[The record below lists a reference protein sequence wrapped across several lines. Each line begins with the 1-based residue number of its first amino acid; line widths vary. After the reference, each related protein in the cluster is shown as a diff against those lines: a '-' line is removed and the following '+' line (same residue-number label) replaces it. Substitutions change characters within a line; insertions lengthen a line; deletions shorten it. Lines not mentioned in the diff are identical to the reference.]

1 MHHKS
6 TFPRSFSLCPVM
18 YNFWVP
24 FPIPQISYNLFFS
37 EVGDVLNLLS
47 VSFIFCIRVSLLLL
61 NFIFPIY
68 CVSSLI
74 WFKCFVFDATVFQV
88 VVVFLSCY
96 FLHCVF
102 FFCTEKRVFTE
113 FPIFGNCGRMIGWCS
128 WLCEKFGLS
137 VMWWNEMG

>member
-1 MHHKS
+1 LHHKS

-102 FFCTEKRVFTE
+102 FFFFFVFCCFCFFFFFFFFLCFFFLHRKTSVYRVPDLWE
-113 FPIFGNCGRMIGWCS
+113 LW
-128 WLCEKFGLS
+128 
-137 VMWWNEMG
+137 